1 MSVATKNAN
10 AKMIAALDASTEAM
24 VTVEKRKTVDLERL
38 AKFSS
43 IGFFIGGPGL
53 RWWYGVLDKVIKGPN
68 KSILVLK
75 KVGLDQFVFAP
86 LFLVGTITN

>member
-1 MSVATKNAN
+1 MGCGDV
-10 AKMIAALDASTEAM
+10 IAQKY
-24 VTVEKRKTVDLERL
+24 VEKKKKIDIERL

-53 RWWYGVLDKVIKGPN
+53 RLWYGVLDKVVKGSN

-86 LFLVGTITN
+86 LFLVSNYNVRYVEHVFNF